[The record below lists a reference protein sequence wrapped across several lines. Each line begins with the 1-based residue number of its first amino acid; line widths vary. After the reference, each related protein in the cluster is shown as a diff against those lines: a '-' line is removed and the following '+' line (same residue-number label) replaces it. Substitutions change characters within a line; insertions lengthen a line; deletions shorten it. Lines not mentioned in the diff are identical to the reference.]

1 MIDESFD
8 KLRLYGLRSAQ
19 EIKQN
24 IEQNLTKIILTRK
37 GLELCSLDASRNAF
51 FDKESKCA
59 EMRSKFF
66 QEIYEIREIRGEF
79 FDSEND
85 ENDESNENIL

>member
-1 MIDESFD
+1 MM
-8 KLRLYGLRSAQ
+8 Y
-19 EIKQN
+19 
-24 IEQNLTKIILTRK
+24 
-37 GLELCSLDASRNAF
+37 LCSGERDGVRYAQKSNKSITKSIKMTFDA
-51 FDKESKCA
+51 ESKCA

-66 QEIYEIREIRGEF
+66 QEICEIREIRGEF